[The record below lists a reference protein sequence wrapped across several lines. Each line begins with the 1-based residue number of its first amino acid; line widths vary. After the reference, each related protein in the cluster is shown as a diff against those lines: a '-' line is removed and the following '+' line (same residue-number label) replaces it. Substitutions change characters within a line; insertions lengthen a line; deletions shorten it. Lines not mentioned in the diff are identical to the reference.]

1 MEQMTVISGRGEHID
16 LSLPGTADWHAVETV
31 CRKIIEMPSVSAR
44 EKIIGLFRHF
54 FPEHYREAL
63 ERISGADALKLA
75 SAFVLLSQKSKAGVF
90 TLSPGRGR
98 EENSFSVSCD
108 VEMLPEKCEFSLSDE
123 ENKSFTFRSSAKI
136 PEGQGAQN
144 VEWRGGLPT
153 EKESFCIRN
162 TPRNSNSFAAVDL
175 EVKDD
180 LQGEGNFYSVA
191 ELPGNGYAPAVGND
205 FSTAAGSQTI
215 TGEVILAAYRF
226 KWTLEY
232 AASLPLELLRRCLEV
247 AGEKRTF
254 PAAAIPEELY
264 SPEEIRRAAERAAEA
279 VKHLKKESH

>member
-1 MEQMTVISGRGEHID
+1 M
-16 LSLPGTADWHAVETV
+16 
-31 CRKIIEMPSVSAR
+31 CRKIIEMPADSAR
-44 EKIIGLFRHF
+44 EKIIGLFRNF

-75 SAFVLLSQKSKAGVF
+75 SAFVLLLKKSKTGVF
-90 TLSPGRGR
+90 TFSPGGGR
-98 EENSFSVSCD
+98 EEKSFNVACD
-108 VEMLPEKCEFSLSDE
+108 VETLPEKCEFSLSDK
-123 ENKSFTFRSSAKI
+123 ENAFFTFRNFSETPA
-136 PEGQGAQN
+136 GQREPD
-144 VEWRGGLPT
+144 VKWLVDLPAG
-153 EKESFCIRN
+153 KESFCIRS
-162 TPRNSNSFAAVDL
+162 TPLNSNSFAKVNL

-180 LQGEGNFYSVA
+180 LQGEGNFYSAA
-191 ELPGNGYAPAVGND
+191 EISGNGYAPGAGND
-205 FSTAAGSQTI
+205 FSTNTERESRTI
-215 TGEVILAAYRF
+215 TGEVIWAAYCF

-279 VKHLKKESH
+279 VKQLQKESH